1 MKMETLMVKDRLEEM
16 TAGNKNQEFFAL
28 RQITQELILYH
39 LSQTDFFEKAAFM
52 GGTCLRLFHNLD
64 RFSED
69 MDFSLLQPDP
79 AFTWNR
85 YLSSLCDVLSQFGY
99 QAVLK
104 DKPILDK
111 TVKKVFVKDNTIG
124 KLLQLSYT
132 RNTDKS
138 QTVNIKLEIDTNSPQ
153 GAIVQSTPLL
163 FPTSGNISTLELG
176 SLFAGKI
183 HALLCREYT
192 KGRDWYDFLWYTA
205 RIDVK
210 LNYEL
215 LQHSL
220 DQMGPWQGT
229 KPSIDRLWI
238 LRELEN
244 RIDTIDWQEAKRDI
258 IRFALSSFQ
267 VESIKKWENAT
278 FKSRLSRI
286 PERQFH

>member
-1 MKMETLMVKDRLEEM
+1 MSMKMETIMVKDRLEEM

-39 LSQTDFFEKAAFM
+39 LSQTDFFKKATFM
-52 GGTCLRLFHNLD
+52 GGTCLRLFHHLD

-69 MDFSLLQPDP
+69 MDFSLLQPDL

-104 DKPILDK
+104 DKSTLDS
-111 TVKKVFVKDNTIG
+111 TVKKTFVKDSAIG

-132 RNTDKS
+132 RSTDKS
-138 QTVNIKLEIDTNSPQ
+138 QTVNIKLEIDTNPPQ
-153 GAIVQSTPLL
+153 GAIVQSTPLV
-163 FPTSGNISTLELG
+163 FPTSANISTLERG

-205 RIDVK
+205 KVDVK
-210 LNYEL
+210 LNYNL
-215 LQHSL
+215 LQHSI
-220 DQMGPWQGT
+220 DQIGPWKGT
-229 KPSIDRLWI
+229 NPSVDRIWVI
-238 LRELEN
+238 RELEN
-244 RIDTIDWQEAKRDI
+244 RIDAIDWAEAKRDV
-258 IRFALSSFQ
+258 IRFALSPLQ
-267 VESIKKWENAT
+267 VEAIRKWEEST

-286 PERQFH
+286 PER